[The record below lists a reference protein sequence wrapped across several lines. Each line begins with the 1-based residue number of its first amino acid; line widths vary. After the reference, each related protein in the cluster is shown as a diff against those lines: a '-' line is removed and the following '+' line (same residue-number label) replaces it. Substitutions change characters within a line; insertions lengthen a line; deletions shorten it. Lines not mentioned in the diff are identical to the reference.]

1 MNKIEIVPEERQKIL
16 ENPDLILLDKELLLA
31 LLKDS
36 DFPDEENLI
45 DIRNVFL
52 KKLGEKVEKLKST
65 NSKIIQHAYENQ
77 LGIKKIHKCCL
88 KTIETKDIGALFE
101 FLCLKATAILR
112 VDVIKIVVSENTF
125 SNSNIQN
132 CILKSNEEIV
142 KFAQKMGITKGKTV
156 RLTNVVNDNKGE
168 AEQLIAREE
177 STKSEAII
185 SLLVNSEFKGFL
197 FFESVDESTFSV
209 DQSTD
214 YLEFFAQ
221 VISKHL
227 ESLLYK

>member
-31 LLKDS
+31 LLKGS

-65 NSKIIQHAYENQ
+65 NSQIIQHAYENQ

-88 KTIETKDIGALFE
+88 KTIETKDIGTLFK
-101 FLCLKATAILR
+101 FLRLEATEILR
-112 VDVIKIVVSENTF
+112 VDVIKIVVSDNTF

-132 CILKSNEEIV
+132 CILKSNEEII
-142 KFAQKMGITKGKTV
+142 KFAQKIGITKGKTV
-156 RLTNVVNDNKGE
+156 RLTNVVNDKKKE
-168 AEQLIAREE
+168 AEQFIAREE

-197 FFESVDESTFSV
+197 FFESIDESTFSV

-221 VISKHL
+221 VISQHL

>member
-1 MNKIEIVPEERQKIL
+1 MNKTQIVPEERQKIL

-31 LLKDS
+31 LIKDS
-36 DFPDEENLI
+36 DFPDEENLV

-65 NSKIIQHAYENQ
+65 NSQIIQHAYENQ

-88 KTIETKDIGALFE
+88 ETIETKDIDALFK
-101 FLCLKATAILR
+101 FLCFKATEILG
-112 VDVIKIVVSENTF
+112 VDIIKIVVSDDIF
-125 SNSNIQN
+125 SNFSIEN
-132 CILKSNEEIV
+132 CNFKSDEEIT
-142 KFAQKMGITKGKTV
+142 KFVQQVGITKGKSV
-156 RLTNVVNDNKGE
+156 RLKNVANDKKRE
-168 AEQLIAREE
+168 HEQLITREE

-185 SLLVNSEFKGFL
+185 SLLVNSKLKGFV
-197 FFESVDESTFSV
+197 FFESADKSTFSV

-227 ESLLYK
+227 ESLLYR

>member
-65 NSKIIQHAYENQ
+65 NSQIIQHAYENQ

-88 KTIETKDIGALFE
+88 KTIETRDIGALFK
-101 FLCLKATAILR
+101 FLCLKATEILR
-112 VDVIKIVVSENTF
+112 VDVIKIVISDNTF

-132 CILKSNEEIV
+132 CILKSNEEII
-142 KFAQKMGITKGKTV
+142 KFAQKIRITEGKTV
-156 RLTNVVNDNKGE
+156 RLTNVVTDRKKE

-185 SLLVNSEFKGFL
+185 SLLVNNEFKGFL

>member
-36 DFPDEENLI
+36 DFPDEENLV
-45 DIRNVFL
+45 DIRNIFL

-65 NSKIIQHAYENQ
+65 NSQIIQHAYENQ

-88 KTIETKDIGALFE
+88 ETIETKDIGALFE

-112 VDVIKIVVSENTF
+112 VDVIKIVVSDNTF

-132 CILKSNEEIV
+132 CILKSNEEII
-142 KFAQKMGITKGKTV
+142 KFAQKVGITKGKTV
-156 RLTNVVNDNKGE
+156 RLTNVVNDKKKE

-177 STKSEAII
+177 NTKSEAII

>member
-65 NSKIIQHAYENQ
+65 NSQIIQRAYENQ

-88 KTIETKDIGALFE
+88 KTIETRDIGALFK
-101 FLCLKATAILR
+101 FLCLKATEILR
-112 VDVIKIVVSENTF
+112 VDVIKIVVSDNTF

-132 CILKSNEEIV
+132 CILKSNEEII
-142 KFAQKMGITKGKTV
+142 KFAQKIGITKGKSV
-156 RLTNVVNDNKGE
+156 RLTNLVNDNKKE
-168 AEQLIAREE
+168 AEQLIGREE

-185 SLLVNSEFKGFL
+185 SLLVNNEFKGFL

-221 VISKHL
+221 VISTHL

>member
-16 ENPDLILLDKELLLA
+16 ENPDLILLDRELLLA

-52 KKLGEKVEKLKST
+52 KKLGEKVERLKST
-65 NSKIIQHAYENQ
+65 NSQIIQHAYENQ

-88 KTIETKDIGALFE
+88 KTIESRDIGALFK
-101 FLCLKATAILR
+101 FIRSKAAEILR
-112 VDVIKIVVSENTF
+112 VDVIKIVVSHSTF

-132 CILKSNEEIV
+132 CILKSNEEII
-142 KFAQKMGITKGKTV
+142 KFAQKIRITKGKTV
-156 RLTNVVNDNKGE
+156 RLTNVVTDKKKE

-185 SLLVNSEFKGFL
+185 SLLVDSEFKGFL

>member
-36 DFPDEENLI
+36 DFPDEDNLI

-52 KKLGEKVEKLKST
+52 KKLEEKVEKLKST
-65 NSKIIQHAYENQ
+65 NSQIIQHAYENQ

-88 KTIETKDIGALFE
+88 KTIETRDIGALFK
-101 FLCLKATAILR
+101 FLCLKATEILR
-112 VDVIKIVVSENTF
+112 VDTIKIVVSDNTF

-132 CILKSNEEIV
+132 CILKSHEEII
-142 KFAQKMGITKGKTV
+142 KFAQKIGITKGKTV
-156 RLTNVVNDNKGE
+156 RLTNVIKDKKKE
-168 AEQLIAREE
+168 AEQFIAREE

-185 SLLVNSEFKGFL
+185 CLLVNSEFKGFL
-197 FFESVDESTFSV
+197 FFESVNESTFSI

>member
-1 MNKIEIVPEERQKIL
+1 MNKIELVSEERQKIL

-31 LLKDS
+31 LLKNS
-36 DFPDEENLI
+36 DFPDEENLV

-65 NSKIIQHAYENQ
+65 NSQIIQHAYENQ

-88 KTIETKDIGALFE
+88 KTIETRDIGALFK
-101 FLCLKATAILR
+101 FLCLKATEILR
-112 VDVIKIVVSENTF
+112 VDVIKIVVSDNTF
-125 SNSNIQN
+125 SNSNIEN
-132 CILKSNEEIV
+132 CILKSNEEII
-142 KFAQKMGITKGKTV
+142 KFAQKIGITKGKTV
-156 RLTNVVNDNKGE
+156 RLTNVVNDKKKE

>member
-65 NSKIIQHAYENQ
+65 NSQIIQHAYENQ

-88 KTIETKDIGALFE
+88 KTIETRDIGALFK
-101 FLCLKATAILR
+101 FLCSKATQILR
-112 VDVIKIVVSENTF
+112 VDVIKIVVSDKTF
-125 SNSNIQN
+125 SNSNIQH
-132 CILKSNEEIV
+132 CTLKSDEEII
-142 KFAQKMGITKGKTV
+142 KFAQKIGITKGKTV
-156 RLTNVVNDNKGE
+156 RLTNVVNDKKKE
-168 AEQLIAREE
+168 PEQLIAREE

-197 FFESVDESTFSV
+197 FFESVEESTFSV

>member
-1 MNKIEIVPEERQKIL
+1 MNNIEIVAEERKKIL

-36 DFPDEENLI
+36 DFPDEQNLV

-52 KKLGEKVEKLKST
+52 KKLGEKVEKLKNT
-65 NSKIIQHAYENQ
+65 NSQIIQNAYENQ

-88 KTIETKDIGALFE
+88 ETIETKNTDALFK
-101 FLCLKATAILR
+101 FLCLKAAEILR
-112 VDVIKIVVSENTF
+112 VDVIKIVISENIF
-125 SNSNIQN
+125 SNAKIDN
-132 CILKSNEEIV
+132 CILKSDEEIT
-142 KFAQKMGITKGKTV
+142 KFAQKVGITKGKTV
-156 RLTNVVNDNKGE
+156 RLKNIVNDKRRE
-168 AEQLIAREE
+168 DQEIILREE

-185 SLLVNSEFKGFL
+185 SLLVKGKFMGFV
-197 FFESVDESTFSV
+197 FFESADKSTFSV
-209 DQSTD
+209 DHSTD

-227 ESLLYK
+227 ESLL

>member
-31 LLKDS
+31 LIKDS

-65 NSKIIQHAYENQ
+65 NSQIIQHAYENQ

-88 KTIETKDIGALFE
+88 ETIETKDIDALFK
-101 FLCLKATAILR
+101 FLCFKATEILG
-112 VDVIKIVVSENTF
+112 VDKIKIVVSEDMF
-125 SNSNIQN
+125 SHSDIEN
-132 CILKSNEEIV
+132 CVLKPDREVSKYLEKI
-142 KFAQKMGITKGKTV
+142 GITTGKPV
-156 RLTNVVNDNKGE
+156 RLKNVPEKKKITDE
-168 AEQLIAREE
+168 DIITREE
-177 STKSEAII
+177 NTKSEAII
-185 SLLVNSEFKGFL
+185 SLLINSKLKGFIFL
-197 FFESVDESTFSV
+197 ESASKSTFSV

-214 YLEFFAQ
+214 YLEFFAK
-221 VISKHL
+221 ITSKHV

>member
-1 MNKIEIVPEERQKIL
+1 MKKIEIVPEERQKIL

-31 LLKDS
+31 LLKNS
-36 DFPDEENLI
+36 DFPDEKNLV
-45 DIRNVFL
+45 DIRNIFL

-65 NSKIIQHAYENQ
+65 NSQIIQHAYENQ

-88 KTIETKDIGALFE
+88 ETIETKEIATLFK
-101 FLCLKATAILR
+101 FLCSKAAEILQ
-112 VDVIKIVVSENTF
+112 VDVIKIVFSENIF
-125 SNSNIQN
+125 SNSNIEN
-132 CILKSNEEIV
+132 CILKSDEEIT
-142 KFAQKMGITKGKTV
+142 KFAQKVGITKGKTV
-156 RLTNVVNDNKGE
+156 RLKNVVNTKKREDE
-168 AEQLIAREE
+168 RLITIEE
-177 STKSEAII
+177 NTKSEAII
-185 SLLVNSEFKGFL
+185 SLSVKNEFKGFL
-197 FFESVDESTFSV
+197 FFESIAETTFSV

>member
-101 FLCLKATAILR
+101 FLCLKATAILG
-112 VDVIKIVVSENTF
+112 VDVIKIVVSDNTF

-132 CILKSNEEIV
+132 CILKSNEEII
-142 KFAQKMGITKGKTV
+142 KFAQKKGISKGKTV
-156 RLTNVVNDNKGE
+156 HLTNVVNDKKKE

-227 ESLLYK
+227 ESLLNK

>member
-31 LLKDS
+31 LIKDS

-65 NSKIIQHAYENQ
+65 NSQIIQHAYENQ

-88 KTIETKDIGALFE
+88 KTIETRDIGALFK
-101 FLCLKATAILR
+101 FLCLKATEILR

-132 CILKSNEEIV
+132 CILKSNEEII
-142 KFAQKMGITKGKTV
+142 KFAQKIGITKGKTV
-156 RLTNVVNDNKGE
+156 RLTNVVNNKKKE
-168 AEQLIAREE
+168 PEQIIAREKT
-177 STKSEAII
+177 TKSEAII

>member
-16 ENPDLILLDKELLLA
+16 DNPDLILLDKELLLA

-65 NSKIIQHAYENQ
+65 NSQIIQHAYENQ

-88 KTIETKDIGALFE
+88 KTIESRDIGALFK
-101 FLCLKATAILR
+101 FLCLKATEILR
-112 VDVIKIVVSENTF
+112 VDVIKIVVSDNTF

-132 CILKSNEEIV
+132 CILKSNEEII
-142 KFAQKMGITKGKTV
+142 KFAQKIGITKGKTV
-156 RLTNVVNDNKGE
+156 RLTNVVNDKKKE

-197 FFESVDESTFSV
+197 FFESVNRSTFSV

-214 YLEFFAQ
+214 YLEFFGQ

>member
-36 DFPDEENLI
+36 DLPDEENLI

-65 NSKIIQHAYENQ
+65 NSQIIQRAYENQ

-88 KTIETKDIGALFE
+88 KIIETRDIGALFK
-101 FLCLKATAILR
+101 FLCLKATEILR
-112 VDVIKIVVSENTF
+112 VDVIKIVVSDNTF

-132 CILKSNEEIV
+132 CILKSNEEII
-142 KFAQKMGITKGKTV
+142 KFAKKIGITKGKTV
-156 RLTNVVNDNKGE
+156 RLTNVVNDKKKE
-168 AEQLIAREE
+168 AERLIPRDE

>member
-31 LLKDS
+31 LIKDS

-65 NSKIIQHAYENQ
+65 NSQIIQRAYENQ

-88 KTIETKDIGALFE
+88 KTIETRDIGALFK
-101 FLCLKATAILR
+101 FLCLKATEILR
-112 VDVIKIVVSENTF
+112 VDVIKIVVGDNTF

-132 CILKSNEEIV
+132 CILKSNEEII
-142 KFAQKMGITKGKTV
+142 KFAQKIGITKGKTV
-156 RLTNVVNDNKGE
+156 RLTNVLNDKKYE
-168 AEQLIAREE
+168 AEKLITREE
-177 STKSEAII
+177 NTKSEAII

>member
-65 NSKIIQHAYENQ
+65 NSQIIQHAYENQ

-88 KTIETKDIGALFE
+88 KTIETRDVGALFK
-101 FLCLKATAILR
+101 FLCLKATEILR
-112 VDVIKIVVSENTF
+112 VDAIKIVVSDNTF

-132 CILKSNEEIV
+132 CILKSNEEII
-142 KFAQKMGITKGKTV
+142 KFAQKIGITKGKTV
-156 RLTNVVNDNKGE
+156 RLTNVVNDKKRE
-168 AEQLIAREE
+168 PEQLISREE

-185 SLLVNSEFKGFL
+185 SLLVNTEFKGFL
-197 FFESVDESTFSV
+197 FLESVEKTTFSV

>member
-1 MNKIEIVPEERQKIL
+1 MNKIQIVPEERQKIL

-31 LLKDS
+31 LIKDS
-36 DFPDEENLI
+36 DFPDKENLV

-65 NSKIIQHAYENQ
+65 NSQIIQHAYENQ

-88 KTIETKDIGALFE
+88 KTIETRDIGALFK
-101 FLCLKATAILR
+101 FLCLKATEILR
-112 VDVIKIVVSENTF
+112 VDVIKIVVSDNTF

-132 CILKSNEEIV
+132 CILKSNEEII
-142 KFAQKMGITKGKTV
+142 KFAQKIGITKGKTV
-156 RLTNVVNDNKGE
+156 RLTNVVNDKKKE

-185 SLLVNSEFKGFL
+185 TLLVNSEFKGFL

-221 VISKHL
+221 VISKQM

>member
-65 NSKIIQHAYENQ
+65 NSQIIQHAYENQ

-88 KTIETKDIGALFE
+88 KTIETRDIGALFK
-101 FLCLKATAILR
+101 FLCLKATEILR
-112 VDVIKIVVSENTF
+112 VDVIKIVVSDNTF
-125 SNSNIQN
+125 SNSKLQN
-132 CILKSNEEIV
+132 CILKSNEEII
-142 KFAQKMGITKGKTV
+142 KFAQKKGISKGKTV
-156 RLTNVVNDNKGE
+156 HLTNIVNDKKKE
-168 AEQLIAREE
+168 AERLIPRDE

-221 VISKHL
+221 VISTHL

>member
-1 MNKIEIVPEERQKIL
+1 MNKIQIVPEERQKIL

-31 LLKDS
+31 LIKDS
-36 DFPDEENLI
+36 DFPDEEKLV

-65 NSKIIQHAYENQ
+65 NSQIIQHAYENQ

-88 KTIETKDIGALFE
+88 KTIETRDIGALFK
-101 FLCLKATAILR
+101 FLCLKATEILR
-112 VDVIKIVVSENTF
+112 VDVIKIVVSDNTF

-132 CILKSNEEIV
+132 CILKSNEEII
-142 KFAQKMGITKGKTV
+142 KFAQKIGITKGKTV
-156 RLTNVVNDNKGE
+156 RLTNVVNDKKKE

-197 FFESVDESTFSV
+197 FFESVDETTFSV

>member
-31 LLKDS
+31 LIKES

-65 NSKIIQHAYENQ
+65 NSQIIQHAYENQ

-88 KTIETKDIGALFE
+88 KTIETRDIGALFK
-101 FLCLKATAILR
+101 FLCLKATEILR
-112 VDVIKIVVSENTF
+112 VDVIKIVVSDNTF

-132 CILKSNEEIV
+132 CILKSNEEII
-142 KFAQKMGITKGKTV
+142 KFAQKIGITKGKTV
-156 RLTNVVNDNKGE
+156 RLTNVVNDKKKE
-168 AEQLIAREE
+168 PEQLIAREE

-185 SLLVNSEFKGFL
+185 SLLVNSEFKGFI

>member
-1 MNKIEIVPEERQKIL
+1 MNKVQIVPEERQKIL

-31 LLKDS
+31 LLKGS

-88 KTIETKDIGALFE
+88 KTIETKDIGALFK
-101 FLCLKATAILR
+101 FLCLKATEILL
-112 VDVIKIVVSENTF
+112 VNIIKIVVSDNTF

-132 CILKSNEEIV
+132 CILKSNEEII
-142 KFAQKMGITKGKTV
+142 KFAQKIGITKGKTV
-156 RLTNVVNDNKGE
+156 RLTNVVNDKKKE
-168 AEQLIAREE
+168 PEQLIAREE

-185 SLLVNSEFKGFL
+185 SLLVNNEFKGFL
-197 FFESVDESTFSV
+197 FFESVDETTFYV